1 MSTIRRP
8 VGPQPA
14 AVYWRRRAVVLLGL
28 VALVVVIVLLVVG
41 RPGASTPTPTPDPT
55 PSASSAGAA
64 ASAACDPAVVL
75 VEPVTDATSYAA
87 GITPLLSM
95 RITNRG
101 AAPCTLDVG
110 TAAQVYLVTSGSD
123 QIWDSRDCQTAPESL
138 ELELEPNTPV
148 TSTPFPWD
156 RTRSSTSTCDGSRP
170 EVIAGGATY
179 RLSVQLGDI
188 AGVGDSAFLLY

>member
-14 AVYWRRRAVVLLGL
+14 SVYWRRRLVVLLGL
-28 VALVVVIVLLVVG
+28 VAVVVVIVLLVVG
-41 RPGASTPTPTPDPT
+41 RPGAQTPTPTPNPT
-55 PSASSAGAA
+55 PSSSAGAV
-64 ASAACDPAVVL
+64 ASAECDPAVVL

-87 GITPLLSM
+87 GLTPLLSM

-101 AAPCTLDVG
+101 AAACTLDVG
-110 TAAQVYLVTSGSD
+110 TAAQVYLITSGSD
-123 QIWDSRDCQTAPESL
+123 QIWDSRHCQTSPESL
-138 ELELEPNTPV
+138 EFQLEPNTPV
-148 TSTPFPWD
+148 TTEPFPWD

-179 RLSVQLGDI
+179 RLSVQLGDV
-188 AGVGDSAFLLY
+188 AGVGDSPFLLY